1 MPIPE
6 SPGVSEHLEGRQQ
19 MTKARIAVVIPCYKV
34 KRHILSVISSIGPE
48 CEAIYV
54 VDDCCPEASGDWVKQ
69 QCTDARVVV
78 LMHEINQGVGGA
90 VISGYMRAAQD
101 GMDIVVKVDGDGQ
114 MDPSLIWDFVD
125 PIITGEA
132 DYTKGNR
139 FYDLRNIARMPKI
152 RIFGNAALS
161 LMAKISS
168 GYWDIFDPT
177 NGYTAIHCDV
187 LNRLDTKSISRRY
200 FFETDMLFRLNII
213 GAKVVDVPMDA
224 KYEDEESNLHI
235 KKILME
241 FLWKHTR
248 NFCKR
253 IFYNYFL
260 RDMSAASI
268 ELLAGSAIFL
278 FGMAFS
284 AYHWARSAHL
294 GVSTPLGTI
303 IIGVICLL
311 SGLQLLLAFLAY
323 DVEKVPK
330 RAIHRKHKQKR

>member
-1 MPIPE
+1 MPIEKSAGASDYPK
-6 SPGVSEHLEGRQQ
+6 GTKQ
-19 MTKARIAVVIPCYKV
+19 MTKARVAVVIPCYKV

-69 QCTDARVVV
+69 ECRDARVVV
-78 LMHEINQGVGGA
+78 LMHEANQGVGGA
-90 VISGYMRAAQD
+90 VITGYMRAAQD
-101 GMDIVVKVDGDGQ
+101 DMDVVVKVDGDGQ

-152 RIFGNAALS
+152 RIFGNAMLS

-187 LNRLDTKSISRRY
+187 LNRLDTGSISRRY

-235 KKILME
+235 KKILFE
-241 FLWKHTR
+241 FLWKHAR

-268 ELLAGSAIFL
+268 ELLAGSAIFF
-278 FGMAFS
+278 FGVVFS
-284 AYHWARSAHL
+284 AYHWVRSAHL